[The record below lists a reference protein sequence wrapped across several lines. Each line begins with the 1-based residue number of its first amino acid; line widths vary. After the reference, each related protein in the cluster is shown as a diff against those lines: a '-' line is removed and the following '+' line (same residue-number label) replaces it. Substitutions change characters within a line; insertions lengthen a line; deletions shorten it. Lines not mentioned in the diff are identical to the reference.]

1 MSNYIVTNLN
11 DSGLGSLRS
20 AIEAANLNLDVSY
33 EITFS
38 VTGTIVLDSA
48 LPSLLKN
55 ITIDATSA
63 PGYVE
68 GGAPVITI
76 DFNTVSGL
84 TIATT
89 GVGSS
94 LLGLAVGNATGHGIT
109 LLGGGVTIDKCYV
122 GLSADGTD
130 LGNSGDGIHIGFTSS
145 NNQIG
150 LNDTQVAGVVGNVIS
165 MNGQNGITIS
175 GGSGNILVANRIGT
189 DSTGTIDYG
198 NEQNGI
204 WLTGGTTGNTI
215 GGTAY
220 IDTATGATNNPT
232 GDKGTVPAVFVVPP
246 LGNQISGNTANGI
259 LIDSNSE
266 NNVLNGNFIG
276 TTANGNADLGNGL
289 DGVQIL
295 NSDNNALIGCTFVDE
310 PFVYYNVLSGNGGNG
325 LHVTNSDNTTVQA
338 NFFGVGAN
346 NAALIGNDGNG
357 ILIDGNSEG
366 TTVGGVI
373 PLGNVSGGNGLNGI
387 YVTDTASDFITFN
400 TFGGL
405 FAFQGAAPNK
415 QNGILIDS
423 TGGGQTIRTNV
434 FSGNLKNGIEVS
446 GNARDVVI
454 DPNIVGLN
462 TDGNALLANGQHGL
476 LIGGS
481 AHDITVG
488 GYTQSV
494 IPQNTFS
501 GNNGYGIAILDQ
513 AYSVHVLNSAIGSS
527 VTKTSA
533 LGNLAGGI
541 LMASTGADNL
551 IGGNTTNPTE
561 PQGNL
566 ISGNHG
572 NGITF
577 AYGSDGQSAISNSF
591 GFDRLGEPIL
601 PNDGQDIAM
610 NGTIGNVVQTNV
622 LSNGQDILY
631 GLQPQAV
638 NSQIEALY
646 VGYYGRAADP
656 SGFTYWSEQVYEQ
669 LAQGE
674 TLSSIMKQ
682 VSASFAISTENG
694 DYAILANTNLDRN
707 NIEQVDLATSFINQ
721 TYQYFFNRVP
731 DTEGFDYWFNQLF
744 DSILPF
750 TQFIYIIGNSAQNTA
765 LSSDQVVLTNKIV
778 GALYFNQAIENAGID
793 DPSLLS
799 TQLAVRGITTE
810 TTLLTSK
817 LATDQYSGEPID
829 AINNTSIFSGETSTF
844 ITGVRGDHDGN
855 VVLTGD
861 QVIAGSD
868 NTQTILYKGPMTNT
882 SLGTV
887 YLLTPQ
893 FEGQTIVS
901 STFYGPNTSVFD
913 ASIAVG
919 EVRAVGSYVNTAD
932 DEVRDHG
939 MIYDGTI
946 DGTRGIWTQIDVPNS
961 LAGGQQVWNTILH
974 SSMGDLVVGN
984 YDIYGDP
991 TSGNAFIYNM
1001 RTEEYT
1007 ILDAAFGGT
1016 DQLTTAYGIWQD
1028 VQGGTGYTIVGGSK
1042 HGFGINQAYIAR
1054 YDSLTNTFSDIR
1066 YYDYEGIPGL
1076 IDHFE
1081 GITAVPGGY
1090 NLIAT
1095 TDSGAAFASITTLPD
1110 GSFSDAQW
1118 TLNNILGSSVTT
1130 GNSVFQNTV
1139 MGIYELAGYSQ
1150 VNSYAGTVDQSLVSD
1165 TGGLIMLVGAPN
1177 LTYAQTAQASTGAVV
1192 TGSQSAGNVLGGSI
1206 ANDTFMGVQVTHQS
1220 DTFFTGGG
1228 ADVVLLA
1235 EDRSVG
1241 SHIALYASNM
1251 TTDPSLAVPGSV
1263 LPSILGSI
1271 VNAQD
1276 IPQLGWWGQG
1286 SGKLGGPVS
1295 DISTNAGSGTGT
1307 SSSMSRAINFETG
1320 TNDVEIDRLDISLT
1334 AFSGLLRDTNP
1345 GAGPALGAAIFSNTL
1360 TTGGTI
1366 TVTDADLLVFSVSET
1381 FDDAADLAAA
1391 LADPTTGIR
1400 FNVAQT
1406 DTLNH
1411 YLIAYQDTTGNVRI
1425 ADMSIQSNAPFI
1437 STATESGKTLAI
1449 SDMVQ
1454 LIGVKVDQIHDGNI
1468 HFVL

>member
-1 MSNYIVTNLN
+1 MSSYLVSNLN

-20 AIEAANLNLDVSY
+20 AIEAANLNSDASN

-38 VTGTIVLDSA
+38 VAGTVVLDSA

-55 ITIDATSA
+55 ISINATSA

-68 GGAPVITI
+68 GGAPVVTI
-76 DFNTVSGL
+76 DFNAFSGL
-84 TIATT
+84 TIAMT

-94 LLGLAVGNATGHGIT
+94 LLGLAVGNATGHGVT

-122 GLSADGTD
+122 GLSADGAD

-150 LNDTQVAGVVGNVIS
+150 LNDSQVAGVVGNVIS
-165 MNGQNGITIS
+165 MNSQNGITIS

-189 DSTGTIDYG
+189 DPTGTIDYG

-204 WLTGGTTGNTI
+204 WLTGGTRGNTI

-220 IDTATGATNNPT
+220 VDTATGAVNNPT

-259 LIDSNSE
+259 LIDGRSE

-276 TTANGNADLGNGL
+276 TTSDGNADLGNGL
-289 DGVQIL
+289 DGVQVL

-310 PFVYYNVLSGNGGNG
+310 PFVYYNVISGNGGNG

-346 NAALIGNDGNG
+346 NASLVGNDGNG

-373 PLGNVSGGNGLNGI
+373 PLGNVSGSNGLNGI
-387 YVTDTASDFITFN
+387 YVTDTASDFISFN

-434 FSGNLKNGIEVS
+434 FSGNLGNGIEVS

-462 TDGNALLANGQHGL
+462 TVGNALLANGQHGL

-527 VTKTSA
+527 VTKTAA
-533 LGNLAGGI
+533 LGNMVGGI

-551 IGGNTTNPTE
+551 IGGNTINPTE

-577 AYGSDGQSAISNSF
+577 AYGSDGQSAIGNTF
-591 GFDRLGEPIL
+591 GFNRFGEPSL

-610 NGTIGNVVQTNV
+610 NGTISNVVQSNV
-622 LSNGQDILY
+622 LSNGQAVLY

-638 NSQIEALY
+638 YSQIEALY

-656 SGFTYWSEQVYEQ
+656 SGFLYWSEQVYEK

-674 TLSSIMKQ
+674 ALSSIMKQ
-682 VSASFAISTENG
+682 VSASFATSTENG

-707 NIEQVDLATSFINQ
+707 NTEQVELATSFINQ
-721 TYQYFFNRVP
+721 TYQYFFNRDP

-744 DSILPF
+744 NDAVPF
-750 TQFIYIIGNSAQNTA
+750 TQLVYILGNSAQNTA
-765 LSSDQVVLTNKIV
+765 LSSDQTVLTNKIA
-778 GALYFNQAIENAGID
+778 GASYFNQAIENAGID
-793 DPSLLS
+793 NPSLLS
-799 TQLAVRGITTE
+799 MQLAVRGITTE

-817 LATDQYSGEPID
+817 LATDLYSGESID
-829 AINNTSIFSGETSTF
+829 AINNTSIFSGETGTF

-855 VVLTGD
+855 VVLTGN
-861 QVIAGSD
+861 QVIAGGD
-868 NTQTILYKGPMTNT
+868 NTQAIMYQGPMTNT

-887 YLLTPQ
+887 YLLMPQ
-893 FEGQTIVS
+893 FEGQSIVS

-932 DEVRDHG
+932 DEVRNHG
-939 MIYDGTI
+939 MIYNGTI
-946 DGTRGIWTQIDVPNS
+946 DGTRGTWTQIDVPNS
-961 LAGGQQVWNTILH
+961 VAGGQQVWNTILH
-974 SSMGDLVVGN
+974 STMGDLVVGN

-991 TSGNAFIYNM
+991 ASGNAFIYNM
-1001 RTEEYT
+1001 RTEKYT
-1007 ILDAAFGGT
+1007 ILDGSFGGT

-1028 VQGGTGYTIVGGSK
+1028 EQGGTGYTIVGGSK
-1042 HGFGINQAYIAR
+1042 HGFGINQAYVAR
-1054 YDSLTNTFSDIR
+1054 YDSITDTFSNIR
-1066 YYDYEGIPGL
+1066 YYDYEGTPGV

-1118 TLNNILGSSVTT
+1118 TLNDILGSSITT

-1139 MGIYELAGYSQ
+1139 MGIYELADSSLA
-1150 VNSYAGTVDQSLVSD
+1150 NTYAGTVDQSFVSD
-1165 TGGLIMLVGAPN
+1165 TGGLMMLVGAPN

-1192 TGSQSAGNVLGGSI
+1192 TGSHSSGNVLGGSI
-1206 ANDTFMGVQVTHQS
+1206 GNDTFTGVQVTNQS

-1228 ADVVLLA
+1228 ADIVILA
-1235 EDRSVG
+1235 DDRIVG

-1251 TTDPSLAVPGSV
+1251 TTDPSLALPGSV
-1263 LPSILGSI
+1263 LPSISGSI
-1271 VNAQD
+1271 VDAKGV
-1276 IPQLGWWGQG
+1276 PQLGWWGQG

-1295 DISTNAGSGTGT
+1295 DSSTNAGLGTGT
-1307 SSSMSRAINFETG
+1307 SASMSRVINFETG
-1320 TNDVEIDRLDISLT
+1320 SNDVEIDRLDISLS

-1345 GAGPALGAAIFSNTL
+1345 GDGPALGAAIFSNTL
-1360 TTGGTI
+1360 STGDTI

-1381 FDDAADLAAA
+1381 FDNAADLAAA

-1400 FNVAQT
+1400 FDVMQT
-1406 DTLNH
+1406 DALNH

-1425 ADMSIQSNAPFI
+1425 ADMSIQSDAPFI
-1437 STATESGKTLAI
+1437 STVTESSKTLAI

-1454 LIGVKVDQIHDGNI
+1454 LVGVSVDQIYDGNI
-1468 HFVL
+1468 HFVS